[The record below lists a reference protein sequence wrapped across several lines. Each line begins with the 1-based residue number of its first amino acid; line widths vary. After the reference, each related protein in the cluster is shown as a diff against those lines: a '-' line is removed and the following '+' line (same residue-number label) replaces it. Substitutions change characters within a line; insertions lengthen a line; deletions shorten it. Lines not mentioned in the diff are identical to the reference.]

1 MEDVQVSILDKKT
14 FEKNNKKYNIVK
26 VYCSISDIVFDVF
39 VSQKIFDQIDL
50 GTIDNDNIINYCHFK
65 VDSNRVFSISIY

>member
-1 MEDVQVSILDKKT
+1 MEDVQVSILCKKT
-14 FEKNNKKYNIVK
+14 FEKNNKKYNIVR

-39 VSQKIFDQIDL
+39 VSQKIFDEIDL